1 MSFCEESLIVAAVA
15 GDRAALEKLL
25 EHHFPA
31 LCDRL
36 KGAIGPAYRSVL
48 DADDVLQI
56 TCMEAFLG
64 IARFKPRNPDAF
76 FGWLLTIAQ
85 NNLRDAI
92 RSLDR
97 DKREPRGRQVRDPYG
112 TDSYVGLLANLVGT
126 GTTPSGLAAREEM
139 TIALKEAIGK
149 LPEFYQQVVRLID
162 LEGRSTNTVAEA
174 IGRTP
179 GAVHMARQRAH
190 DHLARLMG
198 DSTRFFSGRRVKS
211 FTS

>member
-1 MSFCEESLIVAAVA
+1 MSFCEESLIAAAVA

-25 EHHFPA
+25 EYHFPS

-36 KGAIGPAYRSVL
+36 KGAIGPAYRAVL
-48 DADDVLQI
+48 DTDDALQI

-64 IARFKPRNPDAF
+64 IARFHRRGPDAF
-76 FGWLLTIAQ
+76 FGWLLRIAQ

-97 DKREPRGRQVRDPYG
+97 EKREPRKRQVRDPYG

-126 GTTPSGLAAREEM
+126 GTTPSGHAAREEM
-139 TIALKEAIGK
+139 MTVLKEAIGK
-149 LPEFYQQVVRLID
+149 LPELYQKVVKLID
-162 LEGRSTNTVAEA
+162 LEGNSTDVVAKSL
-174 IGRTP
+174 GRTP

-190 DHLARLMG
+190 DHLSRLMG
-198 DSTRFFSGRRVKS
+198 DSTRFFSGKCVKS
-211 FTS
+211 VRS